1 MAHALEQQILV
12 TNPSLGFR
20 YIVTQMGDY
29 KFYRLQVLS
38 VKQMTCSCHPPHDL
52 KNDQVK
58 EQKNLTLMDVET
70 TVWVT

>member
-1 MAHALEQQILV
+1 MAHALELQILV
-12 TNPSLGFR
+12 INPSLGAPL
-20 YIVTQMGDY
+20 GDY

-38 VKQMTCSCHPPHDL
+38 MKQMTCSCHPPHDL

-70 TVWVT
+70 TMWVT